1 MRLTPRLLLGTL
13 SIVGALAAFVA
24 FTVDSRLRRELA
36 VENARRLERDARFIG
51 VQWARA
57 ADPDALADSAA
68 AALDVAVTL
77 IDTLGQPRGDS
88 RAAPALLGG
97 AENLGNR
104 PEVAAARAGRVGRA
118 TRRDTETGRPH
129 LYVAVRGGPGIVR
142 VDVDATGLDAAFT
155 DARRDVRL
163 AAIVAVLGAVVL
175 ALVFS
180 ANIVGPI
187 TQLRDVARA
196 LAGGDLSRRPALAA
210 PGEVGELANAIHRL
224 AEQLGSRLQALASE
238 ETLLAA
244 TLESLAEG
252 VIAVDARQQ
261 VVRLNETARRLVGV
275 RDPVPFGT
283 DLLPRE
289 RLLRDALAGAL
300 AGRATDPIETQLGD
314 RIVALTAR
322 PLGAGGA
329 VVAMF
334 DLTPIRRL
342 EAVRRDFVANVSHEL
357 KTPLTV
363 IGGFAETL
371 LDDELPPASRRQ
383 FAEAVRGNAV
393 RMQRIVDDLLDLSR
407 IESGGWIPA
416 PGWTDVAATAADAFA
431 SARATAD
438 AKGLTLACEPGPG
451 AERAWVD
458 PTAFRQVLGNLV
470 DNAVRHTTQGG
481 VVVRSQR
488 DAHGVTVQVQDS
500 GGGIPAEH
508 RTRVFERFYRVDPAR
523 SRDAGGTGLGL
534 SIVKHLT
541 EAHGGRVWADGAP
554 GGGTTITLTLPDP
567 GAAPAGVTD
576 S

>member
-1 MRLTPRLLLGTL
+1 M
-13 SIVGALAAFVA
+13 
-24 FTVDSRLRRELA
+24 
-36 VENARRLERDARFIG
+36 
-51 VQWARA
+51 
-57 ADPDALADSAA
+57 
-68 AALDVAVTL
+68 
-77 IDTLGQPRGDS
+77 
-88 RAAPALLGG
+88 
-97 AENLGNR
+97 
-104 PEVAAARAGRVGRA
+104 
-118 TRRDTETGRPH
+118 
-129 LYVAVRGGPGIVR
+129 
-142 VDVDATGLDAAFT
+142 
-155 DARRDVRL
+155 
-163 AAIVAVLGAVVL
+163 
-175 ALVFS
+175 
-180 ANIVGPI
+180 
-187 TQLRDVARA
+187 
-196 LAGGDLSRRPALAA
+196 
-210 PGEVGELANAIHRL
+210 
-224 AEQLGSRLQALASE
+224 
-238 ETLLAA
+238 
-244 TLESLAEG
+244 
-252 VIAVDARQQ
+252 
-261 VVRLNETARRLVGV
+261 
-275 RDPVPFGT
+275 
-283 DLLPRE
+283 
-289 RLLRDALAGAL
+289 
-300 AGRATDPIETQLGD
+300 
-314 RIVALTAR
+314 
-322 PLGAGGA
+322 
-329 VVAMF
+329 
-334 DLTPIRRL
+334 
-342 EAVRRDFVANVSHEL
+342 
-357 KTPLTV
+357 

-371 LDDELPPASRRQ
+371 LDDELPAASRRQ

-416 PGWTDVAATAADAFA
+416 PGWSDVAATAADAFA

>member
-24 FTVDSRLRRELA
+24 FTVDSRLQRELTE
-36 VENARRLERDARFIG
+36 ENARRLERDARFIG
-51 VQWARA
+51 AQWSRA
-57 ADPDALADSAA
+57 SDADALADSAA
-68 AALDVAVTL
+68 ATLDVAVTL
-77 IDTLGQPRGDS
+77 IDATGQPRGDS
-88 RAAPALLGG
+88 RVPPSALAT
-97 AENLGNR
+97 AENLANR
-104 PEVAAARAGRVGRA
+104 PEVAAALAGRVGRA
-118 TRRDTETGRPH
+118 ARPDPESGQPH
-129 LYVAVRGGPGIVR
+129 LWVAVRTGPGVVR
-142 VDVDATGLDAAFT
+142 VDVSATGVDAAFA

-163 AAIVAVLGAVVL
+163 AAMLAVLGAIVL

-180 ANIVGPI
+180 MNIVGPI

-196 LAGGDLSRRPALAA
+196 LAAGDLTKRPALAA
-210 PGEVGELANAIHRL
+210 PGEVGELASAVHRL
-224 AEQLGSRLQALASE
+224 AEQLGARLEALSSE
-238 ETLLAA
+238 EARLSA

-261 VVRLNETARRLVGV
+261 VVRINETARRLVGV
-275 RDPVPFGT
+275 RDPAPFGT
-283 DLLPRE
+283 DRLPRE

-300 AGRATDPIETQLGD
+300 AGRVTDPIETQLAD

-322 PLGAGGA
+322 PLGQGGA

-357 KTPLTV
+357 KTPLTI

-371 LDDELPPASRRQ
+371 LDDGLPDVSRRQ
-383 FAEAVRGNAV
+383 FTETVRSNAV

-416 PGWTDVAATAADAFA
+416 PGWTDIAATTADAFA
-431 SARATAD
+431 SARAVAE
-438 AKGLTLACEPGPG
+438 AKGLRLAVEPGEG

-458 PTAFRQVLGNLV
+458 PTALRQIIGNLV
-470 DNAVRHTTQGG
+470 DNAARHTAAGSVT
-481 VVVRSQR
+481 VRSVR
-488 DAHGVTVQVQDS
+488 EGSSVAVQVLDTGS
-500 GGGIPAEH
+500 GIPPEH

-541 EAHGGRVWADGAP
+541 EAHGGRVWADAAA
-554 GGGTTITLTLPDP
+554 GGGTVITVTLPDP
-567 GAAPAGVTD
+567 EGTPTGVTE